1 MTKKVVRI
9 FEGKSKKISQKQAKI
24 CKNVYILVKTLD
36 IFSSGSAVGSTT
48 PGPALAL
55 YAPGFNSNVDAIITS
70 LFCVGHMRCFFKPH
84 PYANTIQ
91 LLLTLIFFINP
102 T

>member
-9 FEGKSKKISQKQAKI
+9 FEGKSKKIYQKQAKI

-36 IFSSGSAVGSTT
+36 IFSSGPAVGSAT
-48 PGPALAL
+48 PGPASAL
-55 YAPGFNSNVDAIITS
+55 YAPGFNSNVDAIITN
-70 LFCVGHMRCFFKPH
+70 LFCVGHMRFFKPL
-84 PYANTIQ
+84 PYAETIQ
-91 LLLTLIFFINP
+91 LLLTLIVFINP